1 MFKEERKIRNNRVC
15 IIRKCLK
22 LALPF
27 FVFNT
32 TILFSQ
38 SNTESKIKAD
48 SIFKLSNK
56 NLKKGNYDAAL
67 KNIEESLAIYKI
79 IDNNRGIGNC
89 FRKIAVVFYYQGNY
103 TKALSNFEESTLYY
117 TKSDHKKGIASSY
130 NNIGAIYYY
139 LGNYPKALD
148 FYRKALELQEK
159 LNNKLQIAAT
169 TKNIGSIY
177 LELNDYKSAK
187 NHFQEAKNI
196 YIKSQNSK
204 QLIQVLSGLGE
215 MYLRELNYSQA
226 LNHLE
231 EALELAISTKEIRRE
246 IEVLFKLGELYS
258 DKKEYY
264 KAFKYYKTSLLK
276 SEQSKNLLY
285 ESNSL
290 VAIGT
295 LESKLGKILT
305 SLKKCKKGL
314 KIAEKLKVIST
325 QQEACECL
333 YNSYK
338 KGNNVN
344 LALKYFEQ
352 MHLLKDSLNLK
363 QTSNKM
369 LNMKFEK
376 EMLLD
381 SIANVEKERKLKL
394 AHDKEV
400 QRQEKQ
406 RNILLISGVFILVI
420 AGALWSRLNY
430 TKKAKAILQVEKDRS
445 EHLLHNILPEEVA
458 DELKEKGF
466 VKAQDFE
473 TASILFTDFKSFTA
487 TASKLTPQELVEE
500 INECF
505 KAFDGIIEYYGIEKI
520 KTIGDAYMAAGGL
533 PKPDVNAV
541 KKTILAALE
550 MQEFI
555 KERKKK
561 NYSNNKP
568 AFDMRVGIHVGPI
581 VAGIVGVKK
590 FQYDVWG
597 DTVNTASRMESNGAI
612 EKVNISQNTYEI
624 VKDEKDL
631 QFEYRGKID
640 VKGKGKLSMYFVS
653 VC

>member
-89 FRKIAVVFYYQGNY
+89 FRKIAVAFYYQGNY

-258 DKKEYY
+258 DKKEYD

-295 LESKLGKILT
+295 LESKLGKILI

-420 AGALWSRLNY
+420 VGALWSRLNY

-561 NYSNNKP
+561 NYSNDKP

-631 QFEYRGKID
+631 QFEYRGKIN

-653 VC
+653 VY